1 MHIPCMVL
9 KEINEILGEKLSAE
23 DEEEILAEFDNLE
36 SQVRCICYS
45 NNWFEPSRLILYQSQ
60 NEQLTRFV
68 YIWVCSVEWA
78 QPIIKL

>member
-60 NEQLTRFV
+60 N